1 MPRRVS
7 RACIKSVVDGDGNRN
22 NNVESGNGGD
32 ESGNDD
38 DELPIGNDQSEG
50 WNFDLMSATAYE
62 R

>member
-1 MPRRVS
+1 MHR
-7 RACIKSVVDGDGNRN
+7 SVIDDVENRN
-22 NNVESGNGGD
+22 NNVGGGNGGD